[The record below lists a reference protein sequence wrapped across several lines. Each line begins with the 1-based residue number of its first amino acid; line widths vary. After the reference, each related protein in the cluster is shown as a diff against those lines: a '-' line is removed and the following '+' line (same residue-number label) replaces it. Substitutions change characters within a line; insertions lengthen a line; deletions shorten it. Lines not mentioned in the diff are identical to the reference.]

1 MASIGMMKAIV
12 AIFIVRIDRWN
23 GFHIIDLI
31 ILKWKRQKR
40 KFLSRVKIYVKC
52 KILIYTF
59 SNIYLYE
66 WENEILLSNTM
77 HNIPHNYR
85 TYGRGGVFFKENP
98 MYLTIKWIQ
107 KSNVLTVNTN
117 TFPYFIPKKCTFR
130 VFHQSKYV
138 IIVFLDFLSIT
149 HATNVCIYYSLL
161 Y

>member
-40 KFLSRVKIYVKC
+40 KFLSRVKIVYVKC
-52 KILIYTF
+52 KIMIFYTF

-85 TYGRGGVFFKENP
+85 TYGRGGVFFKR
-98 MYLTIKWIQ
+98 
-107 KSNVLTVNTN
+107 KSNVFNNKVNTK
-117 TFPYFIPKKCTFR
+117 IKCINSEYKHF
-130 VFHQSKYV
+130 
-138 IIVFLDFLSIT
+138 
-149 HATNVCIYYSLL
+149 SLL
-161 Y
+161 YPQKVSINQNM